1 MKKARPS
8 KTIINIVLFLL
19 SVIWLMPIIISLYG
33 AAKGRIEY
41 NTTDIWALPKTW
53 VYGDNMRYIQQNF
66 GAFTAMLSSFL
77 YALCGATGAVFFAIL
92 AAYGL
97 THLPLKRKMFWFL
110 VIYSGTIFPFQLYLI
125 PIFRAYNIL
134 NLYNTRLGMILFYM
148 AICIPFAMFVMRNF
162 FTGISREVLESAR
175 IDGASSLMVLLK
187 ILVPMSVAPITVVFF
202 TQFNWCW
209 NELMFGITFTKSINI
224 RPVMAMIS
232 LARSGAAPALLLASL
247 IVSVPTLAL
256 FSLLQKNMETG
267 LVYQSK

>member
-1 MKKARPS
+1 
-8 KTIINIVLFLL
+8 
-19 SVIWLMPIIISLYG
+19 
-33 AAKGRIEY
+33 
-41 NTTDIWALPKTW
+41 
-53 VYGDNMRYIQQNF
+53 
-66 GAFTAMLSSFL
+66 
-77 YALCGATGAVFFAIL
+77 
-92 AAYGL
+92 
-97 THLPLKRKMFWFL
+97 
-110 VIYSGTIFPFQLYLI
+110 
-125 PIFRAYNIL
+125 
-134 NLYNTRLGMILFYM
+134 M

-162 FTGISREVLESAR
+162 FTGISREVLESAK
-175 IDGASSLMVLLK
+175 IDGASSMMVLLK

-232 LARSGAAPALLLASL
+232 LARSGSAPALLLASL